1 MDGETWSTAKQVRG
15 NGDFFQTIVLD
26 SPVTARYVKMQGI
39 QSNASIYMI
48 QEFMVYE
55 TVDKAALTALLEE
68 AAGHTDAAVQKAAVF
83 ARAMAENPL
92 ATVKEV
98 AAAADV
104 LANALEQAVIELP
117 FSDVGKDA
125 YYYDAVA
132 WAVGKGITSGTSA
145 TTFGPDDM
153 CTRSQVVTFLWRAA
167 GSPEPQSTVNPFV
180 DVTNSDWFY
189 KSVLWAREKGIT
201 SGMDATHFGSNE
213 YCTRSQVVT
222 FLYSAFG
229 KPDVS
234 GIDNPFTD
242 VAADAWYAAPV
253 LWAVKN
259 GITSGIGGGLFGTD
273 NICSRAQI
281 VTFLYKAYN

>member
-1 MDGETWSTAKQVRG
+1 VALDALTDNQYVFASASEIRLTGVKGGELPHVHSFGDWTVTTPATCTEAGVETRTCECGETETREIPALGHDWQADGSCSRCDEKQEV
-15 NGDFFQTIVLD
+15 
-26 SPVTARYVKMQGI
+26 PV
-39 QSNASIYMI
+39 
-48 QEFMVYE
+48 
-55 TVDKAALTALLEE
+55 
-68 AAGHTDAAVQKAAVF
+68 
-83 ARAMAENPL
+83 
-92 ATVKEV
+92 
-98 AAAADV
+98 
-104 LANALEQAVIELP
+104 
-117 FSDVGKDA
+117 
-125 YYYDAVA
+125 
-132 WAVGKGITSGTSA
+132 
-145 TTFGPDDM
+145 
-153 CTRSQVVTFLWRAA
+153 
-167 GSPEPQSTVNPFV
+167 VNPFE
-180 DVTNSDWFY
+180 DVPEDSWYINF
-189 KSVLWAREKGIT
+189 VLWAVENGIT